1 MNRITPEVRSRIR
14 AGLELDT
21 TTLATARRRRTAVYD
36 AITEALED
44 VDVLVT
50 PTLGRTA
57 FGLDVDNPTV
67 DGESVHR
74 MHGWTLTWLLNL
86 SGHPAASI
94 PVGFDD
100 LAPIGMQVVGGRPS
114 EDRKVMSASAAI
126 EETIPWKNAYP
137 RKRSKVTDDTSTLS
151 RQRQETVSGGIVAVD
166 GLNLEVEPGEI
177 VGLIGPNGAGK
188 TTTLNLITGF
198 LTPNEGRISLNGT
211 EVTGDSPDSIRR
223 AGDRPDLSDPKPF
236 GPALRVRE
244 PARSERLVQSN

>member
-1 MNRITPEVRSRIR
+1 VGLYENLKQDSDVDLLLTIDEPITPEVRSRIR

-74 MHGWTLTWLLNL
+74 MHGWTLTWPLNL

-100 LAPIGMQVVGGRPS
+100 SGPQS
-114 EDRKVMSASAAI
+114 EC
-126 EETIPWKNAYP
+126 
-137 RKRSKVTDDTSTLS
+137 RSLVAGSK
-151 RQRQETVSGGIVAVD
+151 TV
-166 GLNLEVEPGEI
+166 
-177 VGLIGPNGAGK
+177 K
-188 TTTLNLITGF
+188 
-198 LTPNEGRISLNGT
+198 
-211 EVTGDSPDSIRR
+211 
-223 AGDRPDLSDPKPF
+223 
-236 GPALRVRE
+236 
-244 PARSERLVQSN
+244 

>member
-1 MNRITPEVRSRIR
+1 VDPPVSIRGLYENLKQDSDVDLLTIDEPITPEVRSRIR
-14 AGLELDT
+14 GGLELDT

-44 VDVLVT
+44 VDVTLVT

-74 MHGWTLTWLLNL
+74 MHGWTLTWPLNL

-100 LAPIGMQVVGGRPS
+100 SGPKCRSLVAGL
-114 EDRKVMSASAAI
+114 DYRKVMSASAAI

-137 RKRSKVTDDTSTLS
+137 RKAI
-151 RQRQETVSGGIVAVD
+151 E
-166 GLNLEVEPGEI
+166 
-177 VGLIGPNGAGK
+177 
-188 TTTLNLITGF
+188 
-198 LTPNEGRISLNGT
+198 
-211 EVTGDSPDSIRR
+211 
-223 AGDRPDLSDPKPF
+223 GDR
-236 GPALRVRE
+236 
-244 PARSERLVQSN
+244 

>member
-1 MNRITPEVRSRIR
+1 VGLYENLKQDSDVDLLTIDEPITPEVRSRIR

-74 MHGWTLTWLLNL
+74 MHGWTLTWPLNL

-94 PVGFDD
+94 PC
-100 LAPIGMQVVGGRPS
+100 
-114 EDRKVMSASAAI
+114 
-126 EETIPWKNAYP
+126 
-137 RKRSKVTDDTSTLS
+137 
-151 RQRQETVSGGIVAVD
+151 
-166 GLNLEVEPGEI
+166 
-177 VGLIGPNGAGK
+177 
-188 TTTLNLITGF
+188 
-198 LTPNEGRISLNGT
+198 
-211 EVTGDSPDSIRR
+211 
-223 AGDRPDLSDPKPF
+223 
-236 GPALRVRE
+236 RV
-244 PARSERLVQSN
+244 